1 MNNISMQHL
10 QDALSNLKLED
21 CVPNDHL
28 LTLYKEGVEHSL
40 RRHMNP
46 REKYTGLRLSQ
57 LGKPAVLQALWG
69 MGFEHDG
76 GIALKQRITFHLG
89 DVFESLLVFLLEAAG
104 YKIVDH
110 NNSTLFHETVGG
122 DNRIVYKGVPGHSD
136 IVVESPEGERFIVE
150 AKTSNDR
157 YFTSFMKN
165 PDDERG
171 YVTQLTLYEEC
182 LGLPGCWVFFNK
194 NTSEIGVQFLTDEL
208 RSKAKARAD
217 GLIPLLTECTDW
229 DKLAQCVE
237 QGLLKAPPPVSEVY
251 KRAQTGAYLVPP
263 SMKFTKYRHC
273 FYDIVK
279 EPNGYGKSTEY
290 VIGVRTK
297 VIHPNSIPDD

>member
-1 MNNISMQHL
+1 MKEL
-10 QDALSNLKLED
+10 QTRLQELKLED
-21 CVPNDHL
+21 CVPNEHL
-28 LTLYKEGVEHSL
+28 LSLYKEGIEHSL

-46 REKYTGLRLSQ
+46 REHYTGLRLSQ

-76 GIALKQRITFHLG
+76 DIALKQRITFHIG

-110 NNSTLFHETVGG
+110 NNNNLFHETVEG
-122 DNRIVYKGVPGHSD
+122 DNRIVYDGVPGHSD

-157 YFTSFMKN
+157 YFNSFMKN

-171 YVTQLTLYEEC
+171 YVTQLALYEEC

-194 NTSEIGVQFLTDEL
+194 NTSDIGVQFLTDEL
-208 RSKAKARAD
+208 RNKAKARVD
-217 GLIPLLTECTDW
+217 GLIPLLTECVTW
-229 DKLAQCVE
+229 RTLADYVNA
-237 QGLLKAPPPVSEVY
+237 GLLQAPPPSPEVY
-251 KRAQTGAYLVPP
+251 KREQTGAYLVPP

-297 VIHPNSIPDD
+297 IVHPTQVPED